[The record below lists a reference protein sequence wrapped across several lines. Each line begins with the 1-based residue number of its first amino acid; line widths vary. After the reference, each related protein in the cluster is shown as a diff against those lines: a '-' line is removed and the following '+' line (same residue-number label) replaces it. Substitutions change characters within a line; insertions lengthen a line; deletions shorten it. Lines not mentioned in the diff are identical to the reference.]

1 MYSKLYGS
9 TTFVGALVM
18 TGADGTMEATVVG
31 RRDGFTN
38 GFTDV
43 FFADGFAD
51 GFADSFPDGFADG
64 FPDDFADGFPDDF
77 PEVVLQVGER
87 DDTDSLD
94 DGDTVGSND
103 GSDKDE
109 MPVIVTFAI
118 HVKVEKQPILKVIVG
133 VFVTGPGTVYVKVE
147 LPPAVP
153 QESSSKASCLSFLST
168 SRM

>member
-1 MYSKLYGS
+1 
-9 TTFVGALVM
+9 M

-31 RRDGFTN
+31 RRDGLTNSFT
-38 GFTDV
+38 
-43 FFADGFAD
+43 D
-51 GFADSFPDGFADG
+51 GFADSFTDGFADG
-64 FPDDFADGFPDDF
+64 LLDDF
-77 PEVVLQVGER
+77 PEVALKVGER

-94 DGDTVGSND
+94 DGNTVGSND
-103 GSDKDE
+103 GRDKDE
-109 MPVIVTFAI
+109 MPVIVTFAV